1 MSFSLNPF
9 HYAKE
14 GWDDVTNALGY
25 QNPNNTSA
33 GQGLAAQTGKGAL
46 DPSLSGNYGV
56 SNTDNAKLAFL
67 NQQVAQDPQNAVAA
81 NEQQQLQGKISAQ
94 KAAAQTGYNTTWQ
107 GTAQAATDQLGNP
120 IAAPQFQQVAPWQQA
135 QVQQAQ
141 AQTAQA
147 AQAQAAQAQAA
158 TMQGAQLNTAQSDQ
172 QLANQNAL
180 TANLQATAA
189 GQGPSVAQEQ
199 LRQATAANINQQ
211 MAAAQSAHGAARLA
225 ALRGATWNNAATQQ
239 TANSQAAG
247 LRAQEIATAQGQLG
261 NNLGTARGQDITTAT
276 QNAQL
281 AQNTGTLNSGY
292 QQSANLANAQL
303 TQGMNQFNA
312 GNTQQANLWNA
323 GNQTQNSQFNAGAQ
337 NTSNLNFAQQQNAGN
352 LSIGQANLNAG
363 LNTNALNVQR
373 ANAYVGA
380 LQNSAQGITGIDN
393 TLYGGAAAWNN
404 QKQGIASGAVN
415 GVANYMTG
423 GASGALGGVMGGGY
437 GSGTTGG
444 LGSTTS
450 NSIGGANFNAASGG
464 YDSSGMDLIG

>member
-1 MSFSLNPF
+1 MATLSGIGSAIGEESANST
-9 HYAKE
+9 YW
-14 GWDDVTNALGY
+14 GQAL
-25 QNPNNTSA
+25 QD
-33 GQGLAAQTGKGAL
+33 QTGLNFNLGNYNLGNPQDKDWVDQRL
-46 DPSLSGNYGV
+46 DPTIVNQYGPNATVAQQQAAKAQAEAAAV
-56 SNTDNAKLAFL
+56 SN
-67 NQQVAQDPQNAVAA
+67 
-81 NEQQQLQGKISAQ
+81 E
-94 KAAAQTGYNTTWQ
+94 YNTTWA
-107 GTAQAATDQLGNP
+107 GAAQQATNQLGGT
-120 IAAPQFQQVAPWQQA
+120 IATPQFQQVAPWQQA

-147 AQAQAAQAQAA
+147 AQAQTAQAQAA

-261 NNLGTARGQDITTAT
+261 NNLGTARGQDITTAS

-281 AQNTGTLNSGY
+281 SQNTGTLNSGY

-303 TQGMNQFNA
+303 AQGANQFNA

-352 LSIGQANLNAG
+352 LAIGQANLTADTG
-363 LNTNALNVQR
+363 TNALNVQR
-373 ANAYVGA
+373 ANAYMNQLQGA
-380 LQNSAQGITGIDN
+380 DTGLTNVEN
-393 TLYGGAAAWNN
+393 TLTNNAAAWDKTKLG
-404 QKQGIASGAVN
+404 QAGSLLSLGAQ
-415 GVANYMTG
+415 
-423 GASGALGGVMGGGY
+423 
-437 GSGTTGG
+437 
-444 LGSTTS
+444 
-450 NSIGGANFNAASGG
+450 AATV
-464 YDSSGMDLIG
+464 

>member
-1 MSFSLNPF
+1 MATVSGLGS
-9 HYAKE
+9 
-14 GWDDVTNALGY
+14 ALGY
-25 QNPNNTSA
+25 ENANDTYW
-33 GQGLAAQTGKGAL
+33 GQALQDQTGLNFNLGNYNLGNPQDKDWVDQRL
-46 DPSLSGNYGV
+46 DPTIVNQYGPNATVAQQQAAKAQAEAAAV
-56 SNTDNAKLAFL
+56 SN
-67 NQQVAQDPQNAVAA
+67 
-81 NEQQQLQGKISAQ
+81 E
-94 KAAAQTGYNTTWQ
+94 YNTTWA
-107 GTAQAATDQLGNP
+107 GAAQQATNQLGGT
-120 IAAPQFQQVAPWQQA
+120 IATPKFQQVAPWQQA
-135 QVQQAQ
+135 QVQQSQ

-147 AQAQAAQAQAA
+147 ATAQTAQAQAA

-199 LRQATAANINQQ
+199 LRQATAANVNQQ

-261 NNLGTARGQDITTAT
+261 NNLGTARGQDITTAS

-292 QQSANLANAQL
+292 QQATNLANAQL

-312 GNTQQANLWNA
+312 GNTQQANIWNA

-352 LSIGQANLNAG
+352 LAIGQANLTAATG
-363 LNTNALNVQR
+363 TNALNVQR
-373 ANAYVGA
+373 ANAYMNQLQGA
-380 LQNSAQGITGIDN
+380 DTGLTNVENTLTGNSAAFDKTKQGIT
-393 TLYGGAAAWNN
+393 
-404 QKQGIASGAVN
+404 S
-415 GVANYMTG
+415 
-423 GASGALGGVMGGGY
+423 SALNLAGEAM
-437 GSGTTGG
+437 
-444 LGSTTS
+444 
-450 NSIGGANFNAASGG
+450 I
-464 YDSSGMDLIG
+464 